1 MIRAS
6 ILAAAN
12 PVLGRYDKSK
22 SLKFNVDISAPI
34 MSRFDLFYVVLDE
47 KNDVLDH
54 QIATHLVNLHRMGD
68 CAVTPDFTTE
78 DLQTYIKF
86 CRSLKPKFTRE
97 AAAVLRT
104 EYKKLRQAD
113 KTGQKTAYRI
123 TVRQLE
129 SLVRLS
135 EALAKLHCDEWI
147 NETYVKEATRLLQ
160 MSIITIEQNDV
171 EIDDIMQRDLNEIQK
186 RRKDQLME
194 DVVILLF

>member
-1 MIRAS
+1 LIRAS

-47 KNDVLDH
+47 KNDVLD
-54 QIATHLVNLHRMGD
+54 LHRMGD